1 VPRGPSARI
10 LGTMDPKALHRRP
23 VEQWAERVAAVGA
36 DQWDSPTP
44 CAQWSVRDLVNHVV
58 GEELWTV
65 PLVVGATMEEVGD
78 RFDGELLGSDPTGVA
93 GTAATA
99 AADAVDRAADDVQV
113 HLSFGDTDL
122 GEYLYQ
128 LAADHLVH
136 GWDLAVATGTPA
148 ALDPEVVESVA
159 SWFRE
164 REELYRAGG
173 AIGPR
178 QPSTGDPAAD
188 LLAAFGRPVDWGP
201 NHAAVA
207 RFSAAFGSGD
217 VDAIMAL
224 MTDDCVFEATGPAPD
239 GERHEGAAAV
249 RRVWEELF
257 DGTSDAR
264 FDEEESFVSG
274 DRAVL
279 RWRYA
284 WTDGHVR
291 GVDVLRLR
299 DGKVAEK
306 LSYVKG

>member
-1 VPRGPSARI
+1 
-10 LGTMDPKALHRRP
+10 MDAKALHRRT
-23 VEQWAERVAAVGA
+23 VEHWTERAAAVGD
-36 DQWDSPTP
+36 DQWDLPTP
-44 CAQWSVRDLVNHVV
+44 CARWTVRDLVNHVV

-65 PLVVGATMEEVGD
+65 PLVAGATMDEVGS
-78 RFDGELLGSDPTGVA
+78 RFDGDVLGSDPTAVA
-93 GTAATA
+93 RSAAVA
-99 AADAVDRAADDVQV
+99 AVAAVDGAADDVEV

-122 GEYLYQ
+122 EEYLFQ

-136 GWDLAVATGTPA
+136 GWDLAVATGGPT
-148 ALDPEVVESVA
+148 ALDPDVVEAVSA
-159 SWFRE
+159 WFRE

-178 QPSTGDPAAD
+178 QASTGDSAAD
-188 LLAAFGRPVDWGP
+188 LLAAFGRPVDWGL
-201 NHAAVA
+201 NHAVVA
-207 RFSAAFGSGD
+207 RFSAAFGAGD

-239 GERHEGAAAV
+239 GGRHEGATAV

-257 DGTSDAR
+257 GGTTDAS

-284 WTDGHVR
+284 WTNDDGSPGHVR

>member
-1 VPRGPSARI
+1 
-10 LGTMDPKALHRRP
+10 MEPKALHRRT
-23 VEQWAERVAAVGA
+23 VERWAELVAAVDE
-36 DQWDSPTP
+36 DQWDLPTP
-44 CAQWSVRDLVNHVV
+44 CADWTVRELVNHVV

-65 PLVVGATMEEVGD
+65 PLVGGATIEEVGS
-78 RFDGELLGSDPTGVA
+78 RLDGDLLEADPTGVA
-93 GTAATA
+93 LSAAA
-99 AADAVDRAADDVQV
+99 SAADAVDKADDDSQV

-122 GEYLYQ
+122 GEYLFQ
-128 LAADHLVH
+128 LAADHLIH
-136 GWDLAVATGTPA
+136 GWDLAVATGGST
-148 ALDPEVVESVA
+148 ALDPEAVDVVA

-164 REELYRAGG
+164 REELYREGG
-173 AIGPR
+173 AVGPR
-178 QPSTGDPAAD
+178 QALTGDPAAD
-188 LLAAFGRPVDWGP
+188 LLGAFGRAVDWGP

-207 RFSAAFGSGD
+207 RFSAAFGAGD

-224 MTDDCVFEATGPAPD
+224 MTEDCVFESTGPAPD
-239 GERHEGAAAV
+239 GERVEGQAAV
-249 RRVWEELF
+249 RKVWENLF
-257 DGTSDAR
+257 GGVGDAQ

-284 WTDGHVR
+284 WTGDDGTPGHVR

>member
-1 VPRGPSARI
+1 
-10 LGTMDPKALHRRP
+10 MEPKLLHQRT
-23 VEQWAERVAAVGA
+23 VELWAERVAAVGA
-36 DQWDSPTP
+36 DQWDLPTP

-65 PLVVGATMEEVGD
+65 PLVDGATVEEVGS
-78 RFDGELLGSDPTGVA
+78 RFDGDLLGSDPIG
-93 GTAATA
+93 AARSA
-99 AADAVDRAADDVQV
+99 AAGAVDAVDKVADDTQV

-122 GEYLYQ
+122 AEYLHQ
-128 LAADHLVH
+128 LAADYLVH
-136 GWDLAVATGTPA
+136 GWDLAVATGGST
-148 ALDPEVVESVA
+148 ALDPEVVDAVA
-159 SWFRE
+159 AWFRD
-164 REELYRAGG
+164 REELYREGG
-173 AIGPR
+173 VIGPR
-178 QPSTGDPAAD
+178 QASTDDPTAD
-188 LLAAFGRPVDWGP
+188 LLAAFGRAVDWGP
-201 NHAAVA
+201 NHAVVA
-207 RFSAAFGSGD
+207 RFSAAFGAGD

-224 MTDDCVFEATGPAPD
+224 MTDDCVFEATGPAPN
-239 GERHEGAAAV
+239 GGRYEGQTAV

-257 DGTSDAR
+257 GGTAGAG

-284 WTDGHVR
+284 WTNGDGSPGHVR

>member
-1 VPRGPSARI
+1 
-10 LGTMDPKALHRRP
+10 MDPKALHRRT
-23 VEQWAERVAAVGA
+23 VEEWAERVAAVGA
-36 DQWDSPTP
+36 DQWDLPTP
-44 CAQWSVRDLVNHVV
+44 CAEWNVRDLVNHVV

-65 PLVVGATMEEVGD
+65 PLVAGASIEEVGT
-78 RFDGELLGSDPTGVA
+78 RFDGDLLGTDPTGVT
-93 GTAATA
+93 GSA
-99 AADAVDRAADDVQV
+99 AAGAANAADKAPDDAQVQ
-113 HLSFGDTDL
+113 LSFGDTDL

-128 LAADHLVH
+128 LAADHLIH
-136 GWDLAVATGTPA
+136 GWDLAMATGGAT
-148 ALDPEVVESVA
+148 ALDPEAVDEVA

-164 REELYRAGG
+164 REELYRDGG

-178 QPSTGDPAAD
+178 QAPTGDRTAD
-188 LLAAFGRPVDWGP
+188 LLAAFGRSADWGP
-201 NHAAVA
+201 NHAALA

-224 MTDDCVFEATGPAPD
+224 MTEDCVFESTGPGPD
-239 GERHEGAAAV
+239 GARVEGQADV

-257 DGTSDAR
+257 GGTAGAR

-279 RWRYA
+279 RWRYS
-284 WTDGHVR
+284 WTNGDGSPGYVR

>member
-1 VPRGPSARI
+1 
-10 LGTMDPKALHRRP
+10 MEPKELHRRT
-23 VEQWAERVAAVGA
+23 VEQWIERVSAVGA
-36 DQWDSPTP
+36 DQWDLPTP
-44 CAQWSVRDLVNHVV
+44 CARWSVRDLVNHVV

-65 PLVVGATMEEVGD
+65 PLVDGATIEEVGS
-78 RFDGELLGSDPTGVA
+78 RFDGDLLGADPTGTA
-93 GTAATA
+93 GSA
-99 AADAVDRAADDVQV
+99 AAGAVDAVDKVSGDVQV

-122 GEYLYQ
+122 GEYLHQ

-136 GWDLAVATGTPA
+136 GWDLAVATGGAT
-148 ALDPEVVESVA
+148 ALDPELVDAVA
-159 SWFRE
+159 SWFRD

-178 QPSTGDPAAD
+178 QASTGDPAAD
-188 LLAAFGRPVDWGP
+188 LLAAFGRPVDWGL

-207 RFSAAFGSGD
+207 RFSTAFGSGD

-224 MTDDCVFEATGPAPD
+224 MTDDCVFESTGPAPN
-239 GERHEGAAAV
+239 GERHDGATAV

-257 DGTSDAR
+257 AATADAR
-264 FDEEESFVSG
+264 FDEEESFVAG

-284 WTDGHVR
+284 WTDADGSPGHVR
-291 GVDVLRLR
+291 GVDILRLR

>member
-1 VPRGPSARI
+1 
-10 LGTMDPKALHRRP
+10 MDPKALHRRT

-36 DQWDSPTP
+36 DQWDLPTP

-58 GEELWTV
+58 GEELWAM
-65 PLVVGATMEEVGD
+65 PLVDGATIEEVGS
-78 RFDGELLGSDPTGVA
+78 RFDGDLLGADPTG
-93 GTAATA
+93 AARSA
-99 AADAVDRAADDVQV
+99 AAGAVNAVDKAADDTQV

-122 GEYLYQ
+122 DEYLYQ

-136 GWDLAVATGTPA
+136 GWDLAVATGGST
-148 ALDPEVVESVA
+148 ALDPEAVDAVA
-159 SWFRE
+159 AWFRD
-164 REELYRAGG
+164 REDLYRAGG
-173 AIGPR
+173 AIGAR
-178 QPSTGDPAAD
+178 QVSTGDPAAD

-201 NHAAVA
+201 HHAAVA
-207 RFSAAFGSGD
+207 RFSAAFGAGD
-217 VDAIMAL
+217 VDAVMAL

-239 GERHEGAAAV
+239 GGRVEGQTAV

-257 DGTSDAR
+257 GGTSDAR
-264 FDEEESFVSG
+264 FEEEESFVSG

-284 WTDGHVR
+284 WTNGDGSPGHVR

-299 DGKVAEK
+299 GGKIAEK